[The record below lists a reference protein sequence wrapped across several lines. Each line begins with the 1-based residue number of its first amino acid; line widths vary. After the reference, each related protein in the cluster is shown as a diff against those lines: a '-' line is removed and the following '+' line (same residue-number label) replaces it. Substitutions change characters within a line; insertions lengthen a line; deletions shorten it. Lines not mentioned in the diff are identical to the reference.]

1 MDLGK
6 LFYTIALE
14 GMDEF
19 KQDVQSTENQ
29 TEQSKNKLIDAFKK
43 IGAAVA
49 TYLSVQQIV
58 AFGKAVVDAAATV
71 SAEASAFEQI
81 MGDYSDKAQEKMQ
94 AVADAT
100 GVVDTRLTTYMTSMT
115 AKFKGLGFDIDDAT
129 TLAQEGLM
137 LASDAAAFWDK
148 SLDES
153 MSHLNSFI
161 NGSYEGGEAI
171 GLFANDTQMAQYAVR
186 IGLVESTSAWA
197 ALDEATKQATRL
209 EYAKLMYEQSGA
221 TGQAAKEADQ
231 YANVQA
237 NLTEKWRQFKA
248 MIGEP
253 VLQNIVLPAM
263 QRLSGM
269 IDTVSTG
276 IQNLIA
282 WIDENRTTYELLK
295 GAVIA
300 LTTAVGAFVL
310 IMKFGAIMSAAKT
323 AITAVKTAMMALNA
337 TFAANPIGLVVA
349 AIAGLVAAFVYLWN
363 NCEAFRNFWINTWE
377 AVKTKTSENWNG
389 IKSAIVTPIENAKTK
404 IAGIIDT
411 VKGFFNGL
419 KISWPKIPLPH
430 FGISPSGW
438 KIGDLLKGSIPKL
451 GIEWYAKG
459 AVLEQPSVIGY
470 RGSNAMVAGE
480 AGPEAVAPIST
491 LMEYIRS
498 AVAESQGGQ
507 TEVLQNILEA
517 LKDRDWLKRVII
529 EALNDGGFKII
540 LDGREVGR
548 IVKKYA

>member
-171 GLFANDTQMAQYAVR
+171 GLFANDTQMAQYALR
-186 IGLVESTSAWA
+186 IGLVETTKDWA

-377 AVKTKTSENWNG
+377 AVKTKTSEIWNG
-389 IKSAIVTPIENAKTK
+389 IKNAIVTPIETAKTK

-419 KISWPKIPLPH
+419 KISWPSIPLPH
-430 FGISPSGW
+430 FGISPAGW

-451 GIEWYAKG
+451 GIEWYATG

-470 RGSNAMVAGE
+470 RGNNAMVAGE

-491 LMEYIRS
+491 LMEYIRT
-498 AVAESQGGQ
+498 AVADSQGGQ
-507 TEVLQNILEA
+507 TEVLQKILEI
-517 LKDRDWLKRVII
+517 LKNRDWLKRVII

>member
-186 IGLVESTSAWA
+186 IGLVETTSAWA

-310 IMKFGAIMSAAKT
+310 IMKFEAIMSAAKT
-323 AITAVKTAMMALNA
+323 AITAVKTAMMALNT

-349 AIAGLVAAFVYLWN
+349 AIAGLVAMFIYLWN
-363 NCEAFRNFWINTWE
+363 NCEEFRNFWINTWE
-377 AVKTKTSENWNG
+377 AVKTKTSEIWNG

>member
-323 AITAVKTAMMALNA
+323 AITAVKTAMMALNT

-349 AIAGLVAAFVYLWN
+349 AIAGLVAAFIYLWN
-363 NCEAFRNFWINTWE
+363 NCEEFRNFWINTWE
-377 AVKTKTSENWNG
+377 AVKTKTSEIWNG

-470 RGSNAMVAGE
+470 RGNNTMVAGE

-507 TEVLQNILEA
+507 TEVLQKMLEA

>member
-171 GLFANDTQMAQYAVR
+171 GLFANDTQMAQYALR
-186 IGLVESTSAWA
+186 IGLVETTKDWA

-221 TGQAAKEADQ
+221 TGQAAKEAEQ

-363 NCEAFRNFWINTWE
+363 NCEAFRNFWINTWG
-377 AVKTKTSENWNG
+377 AVKTKTSEIWNG
-389 IKSAIVTPIENAKTK
+389 IKSAIVTPIETAKTK

-507 TEVLQNILEA
+507 TEVLQKILEA